1 MAEFIIERHCLF
13 FIIFK
18 KYKNNIKKVLTIYKK
33 SAIFILSIRKED
45 KNEFKK
51 RNKKGGKVDK

>member
-1 MAEFIIERHCLF
+1 MPLVFFLCLKIKEII
-13 FIIFK
+13 K
-18 KYKNNIKKVLTIYKK
+18 KWKKLTKVLTKNGNYCNI
-33 SAIFILSIRKED
+33 ILIKGRNE

>member
-1 MAEFIIERHCLF
+1 MPKNKENT
-13 FIIFK
+13 K
-18 KYKNNIKKVLTIYKK
+18 KWKKLTKVLTKNGNYCNI
-33 SAIFILSIRKED
+33 ILIKGRNE